1 MNVVT
6 TLSIALL
13 GLTSLTGLA
22 SAQTASVPPSKV
34 NALVQLKKG
43 KAARIAINSASGASG
58 FIYTQSGRAMQAN
71 LKDCNLFMFET
82 PSDLVSALTK
92 YRSGDLKAARTSLGN
107 VKKKYSATLGLPND
121 PAGQAAYYELLAA
134 IRLQD
139 WASVKSLAA
148 NYPKAA
154 AKSDRKKLLLRVASL
169 MGELTS
175 PGAALQGKIES
186 LLKDKNL
193 VRSMDLEYYGFLR
206 YALAQSIIA
215 QLPPAAVKGS
225 SLSGDDATKAIKAV
239 DLLCEAVVCQHGAN
253 RDFAVDALVQAS
265 KLLWSLK
272 DVHAYLV
279 DIGLNVEMNE
289 GVWKKAPVN
298 FREAVT
304 LAFMAKTLAD
314 SPLKDNDLEKIVRYY
329 FGPAKETLAKN

>member
-13 GLTSLTGLA
+13 GLTGLL
-22 SAQTASVPPSKV
+22 SAQSESVPAPKLT
-34 NALVQLKKG
+34 ALVQLSKG
-43 KAARIAINSASGASG
+43 KAARVPINSARGASA
-58 FIYTQSGRAMQAN
+58 FIYTSSGRAMQAN
-71 LKDCNLFMFET
+71 LKDCRLFMFET
-82 PSDLVSALTK
+82 PADLVSALTK
-92 YRSGDLKAARTSLGN
+92 YRAGDLKAARTSLSN

-121 PAGQAAYYELLAA
+121 PAGQAAYFELLCA

-139 WASVKSLAA
+139 WAGVKSLAA
-148 NYPKAA
+148 SYPKAA
-154 AKSDRKKLLLRVASL
+154 ARSDRKKLLLRVASL

-186 LLKDKNL
+186 LLEDKKL
-193 VRSMDLEYYGFLR
+193 VRTMDLEFYGFLR

-225 SLSGDDATKAIKAV
+225 SLSGEDATKAIKAV

-253 RDFAVDALVQAS
+253 REFTVDALVQAS
-265 KLLWSLK
+265 KLLWSLA

-279 DIGLNVEMNE
+279 EIGLNVEMTE

-304 LAFMAKTLAD
+304 LAFMAKSLAD
-314 SPLKDNDLEKIVRYY
+314 SPLKDNDLNKIVRYY